1 MSRHLELPPE
11 RPVSPVLVR
20 STNAFYRDLPE
31 LLKTRSSM
39 WVAYHGDRCVGS
51 ARTETELYQRC
62 TREGIPED
70 EFIVLFADPHA
81 LSDREPIEL
90 PTDR

>member
-1 MSRHLELPPE
+1 
-11 RPVSPVLVR
+11 
-20 STNAFYRDLPE
+20 
-31 LLKTRSSM
+31 M